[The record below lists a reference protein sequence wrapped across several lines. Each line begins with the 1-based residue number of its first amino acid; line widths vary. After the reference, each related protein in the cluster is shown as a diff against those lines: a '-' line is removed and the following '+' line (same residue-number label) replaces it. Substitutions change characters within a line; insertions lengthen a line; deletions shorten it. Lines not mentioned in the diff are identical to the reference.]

1 VSNTKIEHLRRVRLF
16 AHCSERELG
25 FLATEADEVAVPA
38 GTKLITQGASN
49 DTFYMLLDGEADV
62 EVNGTHRRALEAGDF
77 FGEISMLDG
86 GPASATVTVKTP
98 VRLMVMSRSQ
108 FRDAIKSN
116 DHLLSQVLMAV
127 AQRLRGLAAADDSR
141 MASLA

>member
-1 VSNTKIEHLRRVRLF
+1 MRLF

-25 FLATEADEVAVPA
+25 FLATEADEVEVPA
-38 GTKLITQGASN
+38 GTTLITQGASN

-62 EVNGTHRRALEAGDF
+62 AINGTHRRTLEAGDF

-86 GPASATVTVKTP
+86 GPASATVNVKTP
-98 VRLMVMSRSQ
+98 ARLMVMSHSQ

-127 AQRLRGLAAADDSR
+127 AERLRGIAAADDSR
-141 MASLA
+141 TASLA